1 MFHQVFMITVYH
13 IKNTFYLMKF
23 LCLYFSIFNNLY
35 LTHGILSL
43 HFKLYDLY
51 FFINKKTFLFFYLES
66 AFTQI
71 KQIKK
76 ADLSRPHKIIYLI
89 SCLSSTT
96 SFPSK

>member
-13 IKNTFYLMKF
+13 INNTFYLMKF
-23 LCLYFSIFNNLY
+23 LFLYFSIFNNLY
-35 LTHGILSL
+35 LTHRILSL
-43 HFKLYDLY
+43 HLKVYYLY
-51 FFINKKTFLFFYLES
+51 FFMNKKTFLFFYLES
-66 AFTQI
+66 VFT
-71 KQIKK
+71 QIKK

>member
-1 MFHQVFMITVYH
+1 M
-13 IKNTFYLMKF
+13 
-23 LCLYFSIFNNLY
+23 
-35 LTHGILSL
+35 
-43 HFKLYDLY
+43 
-51 FFINKKTFLFFYLES
+51 NKKTFLIFDLES
-66 AFTQI
+66 VFTQI